1 MLLLVHRYTKSA
13 ILSGVHHM
21 FVLIC
26 DFALADR
33 DGDAVHELLIDQV
46 HINEA
51 IESCK
56 VSHFTNDKLS
66 YHPIHIV
73 QIDLELIIGSSSAST
88 IF

>member
-1 MLLLVHRYTKSA
+1 MLLLVHWYTKPA
-13 ILSGVHHM
+13 ILSSVHHM
-21 FVLIC
+21 FVLIS

-33 DGDAVHELLIDQV
+33 DRDAVHELLIDQV

-56 VSHFTNDKLS
+56 ISHFTNDKLS
-66 YHPIHIV
+66 YHPIHII

-88 IF
+88 VF